1 MWSVES
7 ARVLMRVGSVGGE
20 MATLSFWGG
29 VGTVT
34 GSKYLVESGRSRV
47 LVGCGLFQGL
57 RELRERN
64 WEKPPFDAKSLDAV
78 VITHAHVD
86 HTGYLPRVVAL
97 GFNGPVFCSRG
108 TAELLKLLLPD
119 SARLQEEEAE
129 YRNRHNLTRHERALP
144 LYTEEDARA
153 ALKLIRVCPN
163 TGEPTE
169 VAEGVR
175 ASFRVAGHILGSSL
189 VLLELDDAGSDS
201 DSAGHDSDGVG
212 RNLEGVGQELKG
224 AGGDLD
230 DARGRVRRVLF
241 SGDLGHYHQPIIRD
255 PVEPPA
261 CDYLLV
267 ESTYGDRLHD
277 AEDPKDALARVINS
291 AVERGGPLLIPAFAV
306 GRTQEIVYYIR
317 ELEDEG
323 RVPVLPVRVDSP
335 MAAAATQI
343 YQRNKDEQDEDY
355 ASLLAEHRHPLRTRS
370 MLTAS
375 TREES
380 KRLNDERGARII
392 ISASGMMT
400 GGRVLHHAR
409 RVLPDE
415 RATILFVGFQAAGTT
430 GRRVLEG
437 EREVRIM
444 KEAVTVRCH
453 VERIGGL
460 SAHADWK
467 EVLHWL
473 EPLKDAPPRRTFT
486 THGEP
491 EAARAMAAHIRERF
505 GWRVDVPAYGER
517 VELE

>member
-1 MWSVES
+1 
-7 ARVLMRVGSVGGE
+7 

-47 LVGCGLFQGL
+47 LVDCGLFQGL

-64 WEKPPFDAKSLDAV
+64 WEEPPFDAKSLDAV

-201 DSAGHDSDGVG
+201 NNVGSDSDG
-212 RNLEGVGQELKG
+212 
-224 AGGDLD
+224 
-230 DARGRVRRVLF
+230 ARGKGRRVLF

-267 ESTYGDRLHD
+267 ESTYGDRLHE
-277 AEDPKDALARVINS
+277 AEDPKDALARVINT

-323 RVPVLPVRVDSP
+323 RIPVLPVRVDSP

-355 ASLLAEHRHPLRTRS
+355 ASLLAQHRAPLRTRS

-380 KRLNDERGARII
+380 KRLNEESGARII
-392 ISASGMMT
+392 VSASGMMT

-409 RVLPDE
+409 RILPDE

-444 KEAVTVRCH
+444 KEAVPVRCH

-505 GWRVDVPAYGER
+505 GWRVEVPQYGEQAII
-517 VELE
+517 E